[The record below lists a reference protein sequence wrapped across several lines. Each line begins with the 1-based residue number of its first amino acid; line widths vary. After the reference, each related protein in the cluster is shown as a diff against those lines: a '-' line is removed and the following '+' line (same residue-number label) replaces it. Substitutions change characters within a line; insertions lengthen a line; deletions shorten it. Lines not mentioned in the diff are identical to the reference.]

1 MSTSSSKLAI
11 LVGSVVLAGA
21 AWAGL
26 RAQGLGQA
34 NDNSMAALTNEV
46 RQLRLVV
53 QEAGRS
59 QTQMQALSISLTAQH
74 SRLTQVNDRL
84 ERATTD
90 LSAVSA
96 KVAEARRMI
105 TEAQAEVGRA
115 KTAEERGH
123 ATEMLN
129 MFRQQTDT
137 MAEEENRLR
146 QRQSE
151 LANQFRMEEQRWIE
165 LAQRLEEII
174 KR

>member
-1 MSTSSSKLAI
+1 MSLSRIGLKLF
-11 LVGSVVLAGA
+11 VGVVVLAGA
-21 AWAGL
+21 AWATST
-26 RAQGLGQA
+26 AQGLGQA
-34 NDNSMAALTNEV
+34 NDNSMAALTTEV
-46 RQLRLVV
+46 RLLRGVI
-53 QEAGRS
+53 QDAGRS

-90 LSAVSA
+90 LAAVSA

-129 MFRQQTDT
+129 MFRQQSDT

-146 QRQSE
+146 LRQSE